1 MASEDLFDRI
11 RLRLAPAPSTSAGR
25 AGTPAAVLV
34 PLVDRAPEPTVLLT
48 LRAAHL
54 TDHPGQ
60 VSFPGGRVEPGDRD
74 AVATALRETQ
84 EEIGISEDHIDVLG
98 CMPEQRTGTGFTV
111 VPVVGRV
118 RPGYALTLC
127 DAEVADAFEVPL
139 SFILDTAN
147 HRRETAV
154 LRGAPRTYYVLMHG
168 ERRIWGATAAVL
180 VDLAGLIHKA
190 AA

>member
-1 MASEDLFDRI
+1 M
-11 RLRLAPAPSTSAGR
+11 
-25 AGTPAAVLV
+25 LV
-34 PLVDRAPEPTVLLT
+34 PLVDRAPEPAVLLT

-84 EEIGISEDHIDVLG
+84 EEIGLAAEQVEILG
-98 CMPEQRTGTGFTV
+98 CMPVQHTGTGFTV

-139 SFILDTAN
+139 PFVLDAAN
-147 HRRETAV
+147 HTRETAV
-154 LRGAPRTYYVLMHG
+154 LRGRPRTYYVLMHG
-168 ERRIWGATAAVL
+168 ERRIWGATAAIL
-180 VDLAGLIHKA
+180 VDLAALIHRA

>member
-1 MASEDLFDRI
+1 M
-11 RLRLAPAPSTSAGR
+11 RLAPAPSTSAGR
-25 AGTPAAVLV
+25 AGMPAAVLV
-34 PLVDRAPEPTVLLT
+34 PLVDRAPGPTVLLT

-74 AVATALRETQ
+74 AVATALRETR

-147 HRRETAV
+147 HQRETAV